1 MLKIIIISAI
11 ILAIIIAAFLIIEKL
26 EADKDA
32 RIEKQIEDI
41 RKKGDK

>member
-1 MLKIIIISAI
+1 MLKIIIIGVI
-11 ILAIIIAAFLIIEKL
+11 ILAIVIVAFLIIEKL
-26 EADKDA
+26 EADRDA